1 MTALFNRLVVA
12 WVAGTF
18 VACAALFVTVDLPF
32 RFMQGHQQQRI
43 DRYEG
48 ELGITPEASARLA
61 KVYEEVVAL
70 RAEVNGAQKRVP
82 EADEIAEV
90 IRGVTKAMELHAA
103 NQPVLT
109 TGPTEHFATHSLIP
123 IQIKFEADF
132 MNAYR
137 VLESLRSLPRL
148 IRIERMELSREDNDL
163 GEPIPVELDIAAFFS
178 RPEQYAAASE
188 TGGQP

>member
-1 MTALFNRLVVA
+1 MSVLANRQLVA
-12 WVAGTF
+12 WVAGTLA
-18 VACAALFVTVDLPF
+18 ACVALFAVVDLPF
-32 RFMQGHQQQRI
+32 RYVQGHQQQRI
-43 DRYEG
+43 DRYERD
-48 ELGITPEASARLA
+48 LGITPAASARLSR
-61 KVYEEVVAL
+61 VYEEVVAL

-109 TGPTEHFATHSLIP
+109 TGPTEHYATHSLIP

-148 IRIERMELSREDNDL
+148 IRIERMSLSREDHEL
-163 GEPIPVELDIAAFFS
+163 GEPMPVELDVAAFFS
-178 RPEQYAAASE
+178 RPEQYAAADE
-188 TGGQP
+188 TGDRP